1 MIIVS
6 RQLGDYLPGGK
17 FNIDSSPNFEKLK
30 ETSVNVSTTNIVSER
45 DFANLDRLRREK
57 PNANTIALEGM
68 ILFTNNKTL
77 HWLDNLDA
85 EKKSTVL
92 KARENAPKML
102 QNYKEQKHIEILQKK
117 KDEASLMKQRKNN
130 EIIKIKQDID
140 TYGGQWLVEK
150 DIERALKNLSMSQ
163 KVEAIK
169 SQIKYQKV
177 VLKKNP
183 EDKNL
188 LKFSTEGN
196 KLTLNQLLSNFRI
209 LANIS
214 ISSIAVSDESALENG
229 ACNTEVN
236 KSSLTIKTVEERE
249 NFMMQQREKILK
261 KIQELKSKRNVVSER
276 RKSESKKKKR
286 H

>member
-92 KARENAPKML
+92 KMARENAPKML

-229 ACNTEVN
+229 ACNTEES

-261 KIQELKSKRNVVSER
+261 KIQELKSKKNVVSE
-276 RKSESKKKKR
+276 
-286 H
+286 

>member
-6 RQLGDYLPGGK
+6 RQLRDYLPDGK

-57 PNANTIALEGM
+57 PSANTIALEGM

-92 KARENAPKML
+92 KMARENAPKML
-102 QNYKEQKHIEILQKK
+102 QNYKEQKHIIQQKHIEILQKK
-117 KDEASLMKQRKNN
+117 KDEASLIKQRKNN

-150 DIERALKNLSMSQ
+150 DIE
-163 KVEAIK
+163 K
-169 SQIKYQKV
+169 SQHV
-177 VLKKNP
+177 
-183 EDKNL
+183 
-188 LKFSTEGN
+188 T
-196 KLTLNQLLSNFRI
+196 
-209 LANIS
+209 
-214 ISSIAVSDESALENG
+214 
-229 ACNTEVN
+229 
-236 KSSLTIKTVEERE
+236 KS
-249 NFMMQQREKILK
+249 
-261 KIQELKSKRNVVSER
+261 
-276 RKSESKKKKR
+276 
-286 H
+286 

>member
-1 MIIVS
+1 MNNTAEALQILCTNCMIIVS
-6 RQLGDYLPGGK
+6 RQLGDYFPGGK

-92 KARENAPKML
+92 KMARENAPKML
-102 QNYKEQKHIEILQKK
+102 QNYKEQKHIIQQKHIEILQKK
-117 KDEASLMKQRKNN
+117 KDEASLIKQRKNN

-150 DIERALKNLSMSQ
+150 DIE
-163 KVEAIK
+163 K
-169 SQIKYQKV
+169 SQHV
-177 VLKKNP
+177 
-183 EDKNL
+183 
-188 LKFSTEGN
+188 T
-196 KLTLNQLLSNFRI
+196 
-209 LANIS
+209 
-214 ISSIAVSDESALENG
+214 
-229 ACNTEVN
+229 
-236 KSSLTIKTVEERE
+236 KS
-249 NFMMQQREKILK
+249 
-261 KIQELKSKRNVVSER
+261 
-276 RKSESKKKKR
+276 
-286 H
+286 

>member
-6 RQLGDYLPGGK
+6 RQLGDYFPGGK

-92 KARENAPKML
+92 KMARENAPKML
-102 QNYKEQKHIEILQKK
+102 QNYKEQKQIIQQKHIEILQKK
-117 KDEASLMKQRKNN
+117 KDEASLIKQRKNN

-196 KLTLNQLLSNFRI
+196 KLTFNQLLSNFRI

-261 KIQELKSKRNVVSER
+261 KIQELKSKRNVVSE
-276 RKSESKKKKR
+276 
-286 H
+286 

>member
-1 MIIVS
+1 
-6 RQLGDYLPGGK
+6 
-17 FNIDSSPNFEKLK
+17 
-30 ETSVNVSTTNIVSER
+30 
-45 DFANLDRLRREK
+45 
-57 PNANTIALEGM
+57 
-68 ILFTNNKTL
+68 
-77 HWLDNLDA
+77 
-85 EKKSTVL
+85 
-92 KARENAPKML
+92 
-102 QNYKEQKHIEILQKK
+102 
-117 KDEASLMKQRKNN
+117 
-130 EIIKIKQDID
+130 
-140 TYGGQWLVEK
+140 
-150 DIERALKNLSMSQ
+150 MSQ

-276 RKSESKKKKR
+276 RKSESKKRKGINEPYNSKSCKR
-286 H
+286 KCTKSVVSEPDHFADHKFSKGETVAIAYSDGWYPGQVEEVLDNTFATVKCLHPLNSKQTVFCWPVKDDIIRVENIFIFSKGFEFIPNDSSCRTWKISDVDSISSKYSLYKSKYF

>member
-6 RQLGDYLPGGK
+6 RQLGDYFPGGK

-92 KARENAPKML
+92 KMARENAPKML
-102 QNYKEQKHIEILQKK
+102 QNYKEQKHIIQQKHIEILQKK

-169 SQIKYQKV
+169 YQIKYQKV

-261 KIQELKSKRNVVSER
+261 KIQELKSKRNVVSE
-276 RKSESKKKKR
+276 
-286 H
+286 

>member
-1 MIIVS
+1 
-6 RQLGDYLPGGK
+6 
-17 FNIDSSPNFEKLK
+17 
-30 ETSVNVSTTNIVSER
+30 
-45 DFANLDRLRREK
+45 
-57 PNANTIALEGM
+57 
-68 ILFTNNKTL
+68 
-77 HWLDNLDA
+77 
-85 EKKSTVL
+85 
-92 KARENAPKML
+92 
-102 QNYKEQKHIEILQKK
+102 
-117 KDEASLMKQRKNN
+117 
-130 EIIKIKQDID
+130 
-140 TYGGQWLVEK
+140 
-150 DIERALKNLSMSQ
+150 MSQ

-183 EDKNL
+183 EDK
-188 LKFSTEGN
+188 KFSTEGN